1 MNAQTQPLVIEALAM
16 LAKTWGGQDVRS
28 EPEEGDEGGDAGDL
42 VPGRELKFS
51 GMVLTVEHMEQLIGK
66 GITAMLFNTVN
77 GQRQGWAFPSF
88 SKIPIDDKYK
98 NCEVV
103 ITFGVTNNV
112 VKIERATIK
121 NIRCKRTK
129 TNDLE
134 MNCTV
139 VGIRPRCM
147 EVLDLEDF
155 AGKPVNVRLEFGPV
169 DHESEQQQEL
179 HLPPADA
186 TSSDRTRVLTPGQA
200 ENEAA
205 VSDQLRDGLREA
217 DANRQ
222 LEEAA
227 QFHEGQP
234 DKAA

>member
-1 MNAQTQPLVIEALAM
+1 MNAQVQPLVIEALAM

-28 EPEEGDEGGDAGDL
+28 EPEEGEEGGDAGDL

-51 GMVLTVEHMEQLIGK
+51 GMVLTQDWMERLIGR
-66 GITAMLFNTVN
+66 GITAMLFNSVN

-103 ITFGVTNNV
+103 ITFGVSNNV

-129 TNDLE
+129 TNDVE

-155 AGKPVNVRLEFGPV
+155 AGKPVTVRLEFGPV
-169 DHESEQQQEL
+169 DHAAEGQQQLEL
-179 HLPPADA
+179 APAVSTTVDK
-186 TSSDRTRVLTPGQA
+186 TRVLAPGQA
-200 ENEAA
+200 DAEAET
-205 VSDQLRDGLREA
+205 Q
-217 DANRQ
+217 RQ
-222 LEEAA
+222 LSEALRGLE
-227 QFHEGQP
+227 QQ
-234 DKAA
+234 DDAA